1 MGTAV
6 RERTWTPVAANGR
19 GPEPHPDA
27 DPAMTRAAREARRA
41 WRREHL
47 AEWRAG
53 LEELGHFDPAFIYDV
68 AHEYDHD
75 WTTDPDYGAEGVHLD
90 EYDEDGVERPAE
102 RRARLIQE
110 RMEESAADP
119 LERTGLEADYEGAVR
134 FRPDTVARVNRATAE
149 RHPVKKGV
157 CPDLLVRT
165 AMSMPERERFMPKG
179 VLRLDLGAPVPR
191 LVLEVLSK
199 GSANRDLHY
208 KKHLYEAAGIAEYLI
223 YDLGGK
229 RRTGSPRELLMYRL
243 EGGVYRRVAPE
254 PALSVEGVDAY
265 WSGVFDT
272 HIRMRPNVQEE
283 AEAMQDLPEEYRPP
297 PRFQWYDPDTD
308 RWRDRETD
316 REREW
321 TEMER
326 ERTKLERERTQLAI
340 GLLRAYLGTELEP
353 VELDQIEAA
362 WHRDGLPTDV
372 MDRIRKVQQAPNKWR
387 SLLWDPEH
395 DHGPDHV
402 PPSRDTDSR

>member
-362 WHRDGLPTDV
+362 WHRDGPPPDV
-372 MDRIRKVQQAPNKWR
+372 MDRIRKVQQVPNEWR
-387 SLLWDPEH
+387 SLLGDPDH